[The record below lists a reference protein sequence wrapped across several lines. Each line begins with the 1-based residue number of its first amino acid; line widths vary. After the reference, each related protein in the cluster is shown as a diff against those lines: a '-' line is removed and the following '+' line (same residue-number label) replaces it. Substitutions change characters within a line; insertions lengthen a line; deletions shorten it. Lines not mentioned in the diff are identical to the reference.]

1 MRSTNS
7 DDHAPRVVLFTP
19 LGLNLAEV
27 TRMIEVARAL
37 TELEPAAPSAGPS
50 SPGPSTTAP
59 PAHRPLHPVFLVHD
73 EGFDHL
79 VDQAGFDRIP
89 GARSFTPEQ
98 SRQLMAFDQ
107 GRTLRQPFTGQVAA
121 ERVRAERAAIRQLG
135 AVAVVHGTNPTSPL
149 SARAERVPLFYPV
162 PYVFSAAHLA
172 AGRGIPL
179 LPERGLGA
187 VVNRALRRPAA
198 WVMASAPLVPPSFRQ
213 VARENGVRVRS
224 LMDLLGADV
233 TLLTSMAEEVG
244 TDPLPAG
251 SHRVGPIF
259 ARLDGEVPPLVR
271 ELAGGEQ
278 PLVYLACGSS
288 GNQRLVLDAMRALG
302 EAPVQVIAPVRQYLD
317 ATQIA
322 SAPPNV
328 HVTELLPAHLLG
340 GLVDAAVLHGGQG
353 TVQTACATAVPFVG
367 MGLSAEQR
375 WNVDV
380 WARRGNAIAL
390 APSDLRGD
398 AARFPRA
405 LRRLLTDP
413 AIRREA
419 DAVAAEHRHEH
430 GARRSAE
437 IIRDHVG

>member
-1 MRSTNS
+1 MWSTNEGAPAPS
-7 DDHAPRVVLFTP
+7 PVRQDHAPARRVVLFTP

-37 TELEPAAPSAGPS
+37 IELQL
-50 SPGPSTTAP
+50 PGPG
-59 PAHRPLHPVFLVHD
+59 RLCPVFLVHD

-79 VDQAGFDRIP
+79 VDQAGFERVP

-98 SRQLMAFDQ
+98 ARQLMAFDQ
-107 GRTLRQPFTGQVAA
+107 GRALRHPFTRQVIA
-121 ERVRAERAAIRQLG
+121 ERVRIERAAIQDLG
-135 AVAVVHGTNPTSPL
+135 AVAVVHGTNPTSPI
-149 SARAERVPLFYPV
+149 SARAEQVPLFYPV

-179 LPERGLGA
+179 LPERGWGA
-187 VVNRALRRPAA
+187 VANRVLRGPAA
-198 WVMASAPLVPPSFRQ
+198 WVMGSAPLVPPSFRS
-213 VARENGVRVRS
+213 VAHGNGVRVRS

-233 TLLTSMAEEVG
+233 TLLTSMAEEIG
-244 TDPLPAG
+244 ADPLPPR

-259 ARLDGEVPPLVR
+259 ARLDGEVPEQVR
-271 ELAGGEQ
+271 ELAAGDQ

-288 GNQRLVLDAMRALG
+288 GNPRLVLDAMRALG
-302 EAPVQVIAPVRQYLD
+302 RAPVQVIAPVRQYLD
-317 ATQIA
+317 AAQIA
-322 SAPPNV
+322 STPSNV
-328 HVTELLPAHLLG
+328 HVTELLPAHLMG

-353 TVQTACATAVPFVG
+353 TVQTACATGVPFIG

-398 AARFPRA
+398 AVRFHRA
-405 LRRLLTDP
+405 LRALLTDP
-413 AIRREA
+413 GIRRAA
-419 DAVAAEHRHEH
+419 DAVAGEHRGED

-437 IIRDHVG
+437 IIGDLVG